1 MAKMFKDWG
10 KKKKDTENSSENI
23 IEEKEGMAV
32 KYNDD
37 IVKETPEEIQPEIV
51 DFNDE
56 NEESAILEEIKEEVK
71 INTQNISRAQLRVL
85 QRLGKLPR

>member
-1 MAKMFKDWG
+1 MFKDWG